1 MPTTTERPP
10 TTAPHDVQVRLVQ
23 RAGPVTDNCLGMLAG
38 AARGYA
44 DGPCKGLVGRIVL
57 ERLRE
62 TTGLRPRALEADL
75 ARVLDHLQPELAARG
90 MRGAVELV
98 PGADPAIL
106 VQPLA
111 PVGA

>member
-57 ERLRE
+57 EGLRE
-62 TTGLRPRALEADL
+62 TTGLRPRAFEADL
-75 ARVLDHLQPELAARG
+75 ARVAEHLRPILSALGAAV
-90 MRGAVELV
+90 AVELV
-98 PGADPAIL
+98 PGADAALLIT
-106 VQPLA
+106 PLDN
-111 PVGA
+111 